1 MIKDYLKDLI
11 LHHFGHKPTNDQKK
25 VIDSLCQFILT
36 PDADSVF
43 ILRGFAGTG
52 KTSLVSALVKTMEQL
67 ERECV
72 LMAPTGRAAKVFSLY
87 ADHPSFTI
95 HKRIYRQKSIDK
107 DSIFTLN
114 FNMRQ
119 NLLFICDEAS
129 MIANEAP
136 LLSPQGGMSYGT
148 GRLLDDLVHFVY
160 GGKGCRLILMGDT
173 AQLPPVGDDE
183 SPALSDEYMGGYGF
197 HVISHTLTQVVRQ
210 ANASGIL
217 WNATHLR
224 QTLPSPSLYG
234 GSSIFADRTTNE
246 PRNRPLHLGG
256 SLPQILFKGFPDVKN
271 ISGNDLIEVLEEC
284 YQRDGEDETI
294 VVTRSNKR
302 ANLYNNGIRSRI
314 LWREEPLE
322 GGDMLMV
329 AKNNYYWVEKYNQTL
344 PSPSLQGENSIPANE
359 KTDEQGN
366 RLSPQGETGKG
377 SVMDFIAN
385 GDTAIIKRVRNERNF
400 YGFTF
405 VDATLEFPDFDNFQ
419 MELTVLTD
427 TLQSEAPALNKEQ
440 QDTLYNNIMEDYAGD
455 PTLRS
460 KQDRLKALRQDP
472 YYNALQIKYA
482 YAVTCHKAQG
492 GQWINVFIDQG
503 YITEDMLTP
512 EYFRWLY
519 TAITRATTRVFFV
532 NWPKEQVMEKMLEG

>member
-1 MIKDYLKDLI
+1 MINDYLKEQI
-11 LHHFGHKPTNDQKK
+11 LHHFGLKPTQDQAK
-25 VIDSLCQFILT
+25 VIDSLCEFILT

-52 KTSLVSALVKTMEQL
+52 KTSLVSALVKTLEEL

-87 ADHPSFTI
+87 SDHPAFTI

-129 MIANEAP
+129 MIANDEY
-136 LLSPQGGMSYGT
+136 LSGSLYGT

-183 SPALSDEYMGGYGF
+183 SLALSDEYMGGYGF
-197 HVISHTLTQVVRQ
+197 HVISHTLTEVVRQ
-210 ANASGIL
+210 ADSSGIL

-224 QTLPSPSLYG
+224 TLLENEE
-234 GSSIFADRTTNE
+234 IFDF
-246 PRNRPLHLGG
+246 PRIR
-256 SLPQILFKGFPDVKN
+256 FFGFPDIKN
-271 ISGNDLIEVLEEC
+271 ILGNELIEVLEEC
-284 YQRDGEDETI
+284 YHRDGEDETI

-302 ANLYNNGIRSRI
+302 ANIYNNGIRAQI

-329 AKNNYYWVEKYNQTL
+329 AKNNYYWTEKL
-344 PSPSLQGENSIPANE
+344 SLELLANAKAE
-359 KTDEQGN
+359 GKTPEEA
-366 RLSPQGETGKG
+366 ET
-377 SVMDFIAN
+377 VPFDFIAN
-385 GDTAIIKRVRNERNF
+385 GDTAIIKRVRNERKF

-405 VDATLEFPDFDNFQ
+405 ADATLAFPDYEDF
-419 MELTVLTD
+419 ELDATVLLD
-427 TLQSEAPALNKEQ
+427 TLQAEAPALTKEQ
-440 QDTLYNNIMEDYAGD
+440 QNTLYNMIMEDYEGD

-460 KQDRLKALRQDP
+460 KQDKLKALRQDP

-492 GQWINVFIDQG
+492 GQWTNVFIDQG
-503 YITEDMLTP
+503 YMTEELLSPD
-512 EYFRWLY
+512 YFRWLY

-532 NWPKEQVMEKMLEG
+532 NWPKEQEN

>member
-11 LHHFGHKPTNDQKK
+11 LHHFGLKPTEDQSK
-25 VIDSLCQFILT
+25 VIDSLCEFILT

-52 KTSLVSALVKTMEQL
+52 KTSLVSALVRTMEQL

-87 ADHPSFTI
+87 ADHPAFTI

-129 MIANEAP
+129 MIANDEY
-136 LLSPQGGMSYGT
+136 LSGSLYGT

-173 AQLPPVGDDE
+173 AQLPPVGDEE
-183 SPALSDEYMGGYGF
+183 SPALSDEYMSGYGF
-197 HVISHTLTQVVRQ
+197 HVISHTLTEVVRQ
-210 ANASGIL
+210 AESSGIL

-224 QTLPSPSLYG
+224 TLLENED
-234 GSSIFADRTTNE
+234 IFDFPKIR
-246 PRNRPLHLGG
+246 
-256 SLPQILFKGFPDVKN
+256 FKGFPDVKN
-271 ISGNDLIEVLEEC
+271 IPGNELIEALEEC
-284 YQRDGEDETI
+284 YHRDGEDETI

-302 ANLYNNGIRSRI
+302 ANIYNNGIRAKI

-329 AKNNYYWVEKYNQTL
+329 AKNNYYWTEKL
-344 PSPSLQGENSIPANE
+344 ALELLANAKQE
-359 KTDEQGN
+359 GKTPEEA
-366 RLSPQGETGKG
+366 ET
-377 SVMDFIAN
+377 VPFDFIAN
-385 GDTAIIKRVRNERNF
+385 GDTAIIRRVRNERNF

-405 VDATLEFPDFDNFQ
+405 ADATLEFPDYSLPLGGDKEGAFEMQ
-419 MELTVLTD
+419 ATVLLD
-427 TLQSEAPALNKEQ
+427 TLQAEAPALTKEQ
-440 QDTLYNNIMEDYAGD
+440 QDTLYNNIMEDYNGD

-460 KQDRLKALRQDP
+460 KQDKLKALRQDP

-492 GQWINVFIDQG
+492 GQWTNVFIDQG
-503 YITEDMLTP
+503 YMTEELLTP
-512 EYFRWLY
+512 DYFRWLY
-519 TAITRATTRVFFV
+519 TAITRATQRVFFV
-532 NWPKEQVMEKMLEG
+532 NWPKEQTE

>member
-11 LHHFGHKPTNDQKK
+11 LHHFGLKPTEDQSK

-67 ERECV
+67 DRECV

-87 ADHPSFTI
+87 ADHPAFTI

-129 MIANEAP
+129 MIANDEY
-136 LLSPQGGMSYGT
+136 LSGSIYGT
-148 GRLLDDLVHFVY
+148 GRLLDDLIHFVY

-183 SPALSDEYMGGYGF
+183 SPALSDDYMNGYGLN
-197 HVISHTLTQVVRQ
+197 VISHTLTEVVRQ
-210 ANASGIL
+210 AESSGIL

-224 QTLPSPSLYG
+224 TLLENED
-234 GSSIFADRTTNE
+234 IFDF
-246 PRNRPLHLGG
+246 PKIH
-256 SLPQILFKGFPDVKN
+256 FKGFPDVKN
-271 ISGNDLIEVLEEC
+271 IPGNELIEVLEEC
-284 YQRDGEDETI
+284 YHRDGEDETI

-302 ANLYNNGIRSRI
+302 ANIYNNGIRAQI

-329 AKNNYYWVEKYNQTL
+329 AKNNYYWTEKL
-344 PSPSLQGENSIPANE
+344 ALELLANAKAE
-359 KTDEQGN
+359 GKTPEEAEMV
-366 RLSPQGETGKG
+366 PF
-377 SVMDFIAN
+377 DFIAN

-405 VDATLEFPDFDNFQ
+405 ADATLAFPDYEDF
-419 MELTVLTD
+419 ELGVTVLLD
-427 TLQSEAPALNKEQ
+427 TLQAEAPALTKEQ
-440 QDTLYNNIMEDYAGD
+440 QNTLYNNIMEDYAGD

-460 KQDRLKALRQDP
+460 KQDKLKALRNDP

-492 GQWINVFIDQG
+492 GQWTNVFIDQG
-503 YITEDMLTP
+503 YMTEELLTP
-512 EYFRWLY
+512 DYFRWLY
-519 TAITRATTRVFFV
+519 TAITRATQRVFFV
-532 NWPKEQVMEKMLEG
+532 NWPKEQES

>member
-11 LHHFGHKPTNDQKK
+11 LHHFGHKPTNDQEK

-72 LMAPTGRAAKVFSLY
+72 LMAPTGRAAKVFSFY
-87 ADHPSFTI
+87 ADHPAFTI

-136 LLSPQGGMSYGT
+136 LLSSQGGMSYGT

-183 SPALSDEYMGGYGF
+183 SPALNDEYMGGYGF
-197 HVISHTLTQVVRQ
+197 HVISHTLTEVVRQ
-210 ANASGIL
+210 TDSSGIL

-224 QTLPSPSLYG
+224 TLLENED
-234 GSSIFADRTTNE
+234 IFVF
-246 PRNRPLHLGG
+246 PK
-256 SLPQILFKGFPDVKN
+256 ILFKGFPDVKN
-271 ISGNDLIEVLEEC
+271 ISGNELIEILEEC

-314 LWREEPLE
+314 LWREEALE

-329 AKNNYYWVEKYNQTL
+329 AKNNYYWTEKYNQSLPSPSQEKTYHSLSQEKTL
-344 PSPSLQGENSIPANE
+344 PSPSLQGGGCISANE
-359 KTDEQGN
+359 RINGETDKQGN
-366 RLSPQGETGKG
+366 CLSPQGETGKG

-385 GDTAIIKRVRNERNF
+385 GDTAIIKRVRNERHF

-405 VDATLEFPDFDNFQ
+405 ADATLEFPDFDNFQ

-427 TLQSEAPALNKEQ
+427 TLQSEAPALTKEQ

-460 KQDRLKALRQDP
+460 KQDKLKALRQDP

-492 GQWINVFIDQG
+492 GQWTNVFIDQG
-503 YITEDMLTP
+503 YITEDMLAP
-512 EYFRWLY
+512 DYFRWLY

>member
-11 LHHFGHKPTNDQKK
+11 LHHFGLKPTEDQSK

-52 KTSLVSALVKTMEQL
+52 KTSLVSALVRTMEQL

-87 ADHPSFTI
+87 ADHPAFTI

-114 FNMRQ
+114 YNMRQ

-129 MIANEAP
+129 MIANDEY
-136 LLSPQGGMSYGT
+136 LSGSLYGT
-148 GRLLDDLVHFVY
+148 GRLLDDLIHFVY

-173 AQLPPVGDDE
+173 AQLPPVGDEE
-183 SPALSDEYMGGYGF
+183 SPALSDEYMGGYGLQ
-197 HVISHTLTQVVRQ
+197 VVSHTLTEVVRQ
-210 ANASGIL
+210 AESSGIL

-224 QTLPSPSLYG
+224 TLLENED
-234 GSSIFADRTTNE
+234 IFDFPKIR
-246 PRNRPLHLGG
+246 
-256 SLPQILFKGFPDVKN
+256 FKGFPDVVN
-271 ISGNDLIEVLEEC
+271 ISGNELIEALEEC
-284 YQRDGEDETI
+284 YHRDGEDETI

-302 ANLYNNGIRSRI
+302 ANIYNNGIRAQV

-329 AKNNYYWVEKYNQTL
+329 AKNNYYWTEKLALEYLANAKVE
-344 PSPSLQGENSIPANE
+344 G
-359 KTDEQGN
+359 KTPEEA
-366 RLSPQGETGKG
+366 ET
-377 SVMDFIAN
+377 VPFDFIAN
-385 GDTAIIKRVRNERNF
+385 GDTAIIRRVRNERNF

-405 VDATLEFPDFDNFQ
+405 ADASLEFPDYDDFQ
-419 MELTVLTD
+419 MDVTVLLD
-427 TLQSEAPALNKEQ
+427 TLQAEAPALTKQQ

-460 KQDRLKALRQDP
+460 KQDKLKALRQDP

-492 GQWINVFIDQG
+492 GQWTNVFIDQG
-503 YITEDMLTP
+503 YMTEELLSPD
-512 EYFRWLY
+512 YFRWLY
-519 TAITRATTRVFFV
+519 TALTRATQRIYFV
-532 NWPKEQVMEKMLEG
+532 NWPKEQIM

>member
-1 MIKDYLKDLI
+1 MIKDYFKDLI
-11 LHHFGHKPTNDQKK
+11 LHHFGHKPTQDQEK

-114 FNMRQ
+114 YNMRQ

-129 MIANEAP
+129 MIANDEY
-136 LLSPQGGMSYGT
+136 LSGSLYGT

-173 AQLPPVGDDE
+173 AQLPPVDDDE
-183 SPALSDEYMGGYGF
+183 SPALSDEYMSGYGLR
-197 HVISHTLTQVVRQ
+197 VVSHTLTEVVRQ
-210 ANASGIL
+210 AEESGIL

-224 QTLPSPSLYG
+224 QVLNSQLSTV
-234 GSSIFADRTTNE
+234 N
-246 PRNRPLHLGG
+246 NQ
-256 SLPQILFKGFPDVKN
+256 LPQIRFKGFPDVKN
-271 ISGNDLIEVLEEC
+271 ISGNELIEVLEEC
-284 YQRDGEDETI
+284 YHRDGEDDTI

-302 ANLYNNGIRSRI
+302 ANIYNNGIRAQI
-314 LWREEPLE
+314 LWREEALE
-322 GGDMLMV
+322 SSDMLMV
-329 AKNNYYWVEKYNQTL
+329 VKNNYYWTEKL
-344 PSPSLQGENSIPANE
+344 ALELLANAKAE
-359 KTDEQGN
+359 GKTPEEA
-366 RLSPQGETGKG
+366 ET
-377 SVMDFIAN
+377 VPFDFIAN
-385 GDTAIIKRVRNERNF
+385 GDTAIIRRVRNERNF

-405 VDATLEFPDFDNFQ
+405 ADTTLEFPDYDGFTL
-419 MELTVLTD
+419 ETTVLLD
-427 TLQSEAPALNKEQ
+427 TLQSEAPALTKEQ
-440 QDTLYNNIMEDYAGD
+440 QNHLYNRIMEDYEGD

-460 KQDRLKALRQDP
+460 KQDKLKALRQDP

-482 YAVTCHKAQG
+482 YAITCHKAQG
-492 GQWINVFIDQG
+492 GQWTNVFIDQG
-503 YITEDMLTP
+503 YMTEEMLSP
-512 EYFRWLY
+512 DYFRWLY

-532 NWPKEQVMEKMLEG
+532 NWPKEQIMGKLEE

>member
-11 LHHFGHKPTNDQKK
+11 LHHFGLKPTEDQSK
-25 VIDSLCQFILT
+25 VIDSLCEFILT

-52 KTSLVSALVKTMEQL
+52 KTSLVSALVRTMEQL

-87 ADHPSFTI
+87 ADHPAFTI

-129 MIANEAP
+129 MIANDEY
-136 LLSPQGGMSYGT
+136 LSGSLYGT

-173 AQLPPVGDDE
+173 AQLPPVGDEE
-183 SPALSDEYMGGYGF
+183 SPALSDEYMSGYGF
-197 HVISHTLTQVVRQ
+197 HVISHTLTEVVRQ
-210 ANASGIL
+210 AESSGIL

-224 QTLPSPSLYG
+224 TLLENED
-234 GSSIFADRTTNE
+234 IFDFPKIR
-246 PRNRPLHLGG
+246 
-256 SLPQILFKGFPDVKN
+256 FKDFPDVKN
-271 ISGNDLIEVLEEC
+271 IPGNELIEALEEC
-284 YQRDGEDETI
+284 YHRDGEDETI

-302 ANLYNNGIRSRI
+302 ANIYNNGIRAKI

-329 AKNNYYWVEKYNQTL
+329 AKNNYYWTEKL
-344 PSPSLQGENSIPANE
+344 ALELLANAKQE
-359 KTDEQGN
+359 GKTPEEA
-366 RLSPQGETGKG
+366 ET
-377 SVMDFIAN
+377 VPFDFIAN
-385 GDTAIIKRVRNERNF
+385 GDTAIIRRVRNERNF

-405 VDATLEFPDFDNFQ
+405 ADATLEFPDYSLPLGGDKEGAFEMQ
-419 MELTVLTD
+419 ATVLLD
-427 TLQSEAPALNKEQ
+427 TLQAEAPALTKEQ
-440 QDTLYNNIMEDYAGD
+440 QDTLYNNIMEDYNGD

-460 KQDRLKALRQDP
+460 KQDKLKALRQDP

-492 GQWINVFIDQG
+492 GQWTNV
-503 YITEDMLTP
+503 
-512 EYFRWLY
+512 
-519 TAITRATTRVFFV
+519 FV
-532 NWPKEQVMEKMLEG
+532 NWTNEQ

>member
-1 MIKDYLKDLI
+1 MINDYLKEQI
-11 LHHFGHKPTNDQKK
+11 LHHFGLKPTQDQAK
-25 VIDSLCQFILT
+25 VIDSLCEFILT

-52 KTSLVSALVKTMEQL
+52 KTSLVSALVKTLEEL

-87 ADHPSFTI
+87 SDHPAFTI

-129 MIANEAP
+129 MIANDEY
-136 LLSPQGGMSYGT
+136 LSGSLYGT

-183 SPALSDEYMGGYGF
+183 SPALSDEYMGGYRF
-197 HVISHTLTQVVRQ
+197 HVISHTLTEVVRQ
-210 ANASGIL
+210 ADSSGIL

-224 QTLPSPSLYG
+224 TLLENED
-234 GSSIFADRTTNE
+234 IFDF
-246 PRNRPLHLGG
+246 PRIRF
-256 SLPQILFKGFPDVKN
+256 SGFPDTKN
-271 ISGNDLIEVLEEC
+271 IPGNELIEVLEEC
-284 YQRDGEDETI
+284 YHRDGEDETI

-302 ANLYNNGIRSRI
+302 ANIYNNGIRAQI

-329 AKNNYYWVEKYNQTL
+329 AKNNYYWTEKLTQPPFDY
-344 PSPSLQGENSIPANE
+344 
-359 KTDEQGN
+359 
-366 RLSPQGETGKG
+366 
-377 SVMDFIAN
+377 IAN

-405 VDATLEFPDFDNFQ
+405 ADATLSFPDYEDF
-419 MELTVLTD
+419 ELDVTVLLD
-427 TLQSEAPALNKEQ
+427 TLQAEAPALTKEQ
-440 QDTLYNNIMEDYAGD
+440 QNTLYNMIMEDYEGD

-460 KQDRLKALRQDP
+460 KQDKLKALRQDP

-492 GQWINVFIDQG
+492 GQWTNVFIDQG
-503 YITEDMLTP
+503 YMTEELLSPD
-512 EYFRWLY
+512 YFRWLY

-532 NWPKEQVMEKMLEG
+532 NWPKEQES

>member
-11 LHHFGHKPTNDQKK
+11 LHHFGLKPTEDQSK

-52 KTSLVSALVKTMEQL
+52 KTSLVSALVRTMEQL

-87 ADHPSFTI
+87 ADHPAFTI

-114 FNMRQ
+114 YNMRQ

-129 MIANEAP
+129 MIANDEY
-136 LLSPQGGMSYGT
+136 LSGSLYGT
-148 GRLLDDLVHFVY
+148 GRLLDDLIHFVY

-173 AQLPPVGDDE
+173 AQLPPVGDEE
-183 SPALSDEYMGGYGF
+183 SPALSDEYMGGYGLQ
-197 HVISHTLTQVVRQ
+197 VVSHTLTEVVRQ
-210 ANASGIL
+210 AESSGIL

-224 QTLPSPSLYG
+224 TLLENED
-234 GSSIFADRTTNE
+234 IFDFPKIR
-246 PRNRPLHLGG
+246 
-256 SLPQILFKGFPDVKN
+256 FKGFPDVVN
-271 ISGNDLIEVLEEC
+271 ISGNELIEALEEC
-284 YQRDGEDETI
+284 YHRDGEDETI

-302 ANLYNNGIRSRI
+302 ANIYNNGIRAQV

-329 AKNNYYWVEKYNQTL
+329 AKNNYYWTEKLVLEYL
-344 PSPSLQGENSIPANE
+344 ANAKAE
-359 KTDEQGN
+359 GKTPEEA
-366 RLSPQGETGKG
+366 ET
-377 SVMDFIAN
+377 VPFDFIAN
-385 GDTAIIKRVRNERNF
+385 GDTAIIRRVRNERNF

-405 VDATLEFPDFDNFQ
+405 ADASLEFPDYDDFQ
-419 MELTVLTD
+419 MDVTVLLD
-427 TLQSEAPALNKEQ
+427 TLQAEAPALTKQQ

-460 KQDRLKALRQDP
+460 KQDKLKALRQDP

-492 GQWINVFIDQG
+492 GQWTNVFIDQG
-503 YITEDMLTP
+503 YMTEELLSPD
-512 EYFRWLY
+512 YFRWLY
-519 TAITRATTRVFFV
+519 TALTRATQRIYFV
-532 NWPKEQVMEKMLEG
+532 NWPKEQSM

>member
-1 MIKDYLKDLI
+1 M
-11 LHHFGHKPTNDQKK
+11 HHFGLKPTKDQAK
-25 VIDSLCQFILT
+25 VIDSLCEFILT

-52 KTSLVSALVKTMEQL
+52 KTTLVSALVKTMEQL

-87 ADHPSFTI
+87 SDHPAFTI

-129 MIANEAP
+129 MIANDEY
-136 LLSPQGGMSYGT
+136 LSGSLYGT

-183 SPALSDEYMGGYGF
+183 SPALSDEYMNGYGLN
-197 HVISHTLTQVVRQ
+197 VISHTLTEVVRQ
-210 ANASGIL
+210 TDTSGIL

-224 QTLPSPSLYG
+224 TLLENED
-234 GSSIFADRTTNE
+234 IFD
-246 PRNRPLHLGG
+246 
-256 SLPQILFKGFPDVKN
+256 LPQIRFKGFPDVRN
-271 ISGNDLIEVLEEC
+271 VPGNELIEALEEC
-284 YQRDGEDETI
+284 YHRDGEDDTI

-302 ANLYNNGIRSRI
+302 ANIYNNGIRAQI
-314 LWREEPLE
+314 LWCEEVLE
-322 GGDMLMV
+322 SGDMLMV
-329 AKNNYYWVEKYNQTL
+329 AKNNYFWTEKELGMRNEELGIDTQSTAKHFNPNSSSQIPNSESL
-344 PSPSLQGENSIPANE
+344 PF
-359 KTDEQGN
+359 
-366 RLSPQGETGKG
+366 
-377 SVMDFIAN
+377 DFIAN
-385 GDTAIIKRVRNERNF
+385 GDTAIIRRVRNERHF

-405 VDATLEFPDFDNFQ
+405 ADATIAFPDYEDF
-419 MELTVLTD
+419 ELDVTVLLD
-427 TLQSEAPALNKEQ
+427 TLQAEAPALTKEQ
-440 QDTLYNNIMEDYAGD
+440 QNTLYNNIMEDYEGD
-455 PTLRS
+455 PTLHS
-460 KQDRLKALRQDP
+460 KQDKLKALRQDP

-492 GQWINVFIDQG
+492 GQWTNVFIDQG
-503 YITEDMLTP
+503 YMTDEMLTP
-512 EYFRWLY
+512 DYFRWLY
-519 TAITRATTRVFFV
+519 TAITRATTRIFFV
-532 NWPKEQVMEKMLEG
+532 NWPKEQIT

>member
-11 LHHFGHKPTNDQKK
+11 LHHFGHKPTNDQEK

-72 LMAPTGRAAKVFSLY
+72 LMAPTGRAAKVFSFY
-87 ADHPSFTI
+87 ADHPAFTI

-136 LLSPQGGMSYGT
+136 LLSSQGGMSYGT

-183 SPALSDEYMGGYGF
+183 SPALNDEYMGGYGF
-197 HVISHTLTQVVRQ
+197 HVISHTLTEVVRQ
-210 ANASGIL
+210 ADSSGIL

-224 QTLPSPSLYG
+224 TLLENED
-234 GSSIFADRTTNE
+234 IFAF
-246 PRNRPLHLGG
+246 PK
-256 SLPQILFKGFPDVKN
+256 ILFKGFPDVKN
-271 ISGNDLIEVLEEC
+271 ISGNELIEILEEC

-314 LWREEPLE
+314 LWREEALE

-329 AKNNYYWVEKYNQTL
+329 AKNNYYWTEKYNQSLPSPSQEKTYHSLSQEKTL
-344 PSPSLQGENSIPANE
+344 PSPSLQGGGCISANE
-359 KTDEQGN
+359 RINGETDKQGN

-385 GDTAIIKRVRNERNF
+385 GDTAIIKRVRNERHF

-405 VDATLEFPDFDNFQ
+405 ADATLEFPDFDNFQ

-427 TLQSEAPALNKEQ
+427 TLQSEAPALTKEQ

-460 KQDRLKALRQDP
+460 KQDKLKALRQDP

-492 GQWINVFIDQG
+492 GQWTNVFIDQG
-503 YITEDMLTP
+503 YITEDMLAP
-512 EYFRWLY
+512 DYFRWLY

-532 NWPKEQVMEKMLEG
+532 NWSKEQVMEKMLEG

>member
-1 MIKDYLKDLI
+1 MLIDYLKDLI
-11 LHHFGHKPTNDQKK
+11 LHHFGLKPTTDQSK

-67 ERECV
+67 DRECV
-72 LMAPTGRAAKVFSLY
+72 LMAPTGRAAKVFSFY
-87 ADHPSFTI
+87 ADHPAFTI

-114 FNMRQ
+114 YNMRQ

-129 MIANEAP
+129 MIANDEY
-136 LLSPQGGMSYGT
+136 LSGSLYGT
-148 GRLLDDLVHFVY
+148 GRLLDDLIHFVY

-173 AQLPPVGDDE
+173 AQLPPVGDEE
-183 SPALSDEYMGGYGF
+183 SPALSGEYMGGYGLR
-197 HVISHTLTQVVRQ
+197 VVSHTLTEVVRQ
-210 ANASGIL
+210 ADSSGIL

-224 QTLPSPSLYG
+224 TLLENEE
-234 GSSIFADRTTNE
+234 IFAFPKIRFHSFSDVRNIPGNE
-246 PRNRPLHLGG
+246 
-256 SLPQILFKGFPDVKN
+256 
-271 ISGNDLIEVLEEC
+271 LIEVLEEC
-284 YQRDGEDETI
+284 YHRDGEDETI

-302 ANLYNNGIRSRI
+302 ANIYNNGIRSQI

-329 AKNNYYWVEKYNQTL
+329 AKNNYYWVEKL
-344 PSPSLQGENSIPANE
+344 ALELIANAKAE
-359 KTDEQGN
+359 GKKVEEA
-366 RLSPQGETGKG
+366 ET
-377 SVMDFIAN
+377 VPFDFIAN
-385 GDTAIIKRVRNERNF
+385 GDTAIVRRVRNERQF

-405 VDATLEFPDFDNFQ
+405 VDATLEFPDFENVQ
-419 MELTVLTD
+419 MQLTLLTD
-427 TLQSEAPALNKEQ
+427 TLQAEAPALTKEQ
-440 QDTLYNNIMEDYAGD
+440 QNTLYNNIMEDYAGD

-460 KQDRLKALRQDP
+460 KQDKLKALRQDP
-472 YYNALQIKYA
+472 YYNALQVKYA

-492 GQWINVFIDQG
+492 GQWTNVFIDQG
-503 YITEDMLTP
+503 YMTDEMLGP

-519 TAITRATTRVFFV
+519 TAITRATQRVFFV
-532 NWPKEQVMEKMLEG
+532 NWKDE